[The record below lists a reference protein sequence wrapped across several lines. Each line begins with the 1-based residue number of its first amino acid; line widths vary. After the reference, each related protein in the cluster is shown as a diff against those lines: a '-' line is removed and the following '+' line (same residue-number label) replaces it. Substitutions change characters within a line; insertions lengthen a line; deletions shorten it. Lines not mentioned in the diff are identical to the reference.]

1 MCKFRHG
8 ISIKA
13 YIISKF
19 KRASMGRFVLYYCFV
34 ICSLLLVLYGVGRFW
49 VKPKRVER
57 KLKQQGIAGRPY
69 KLLIGDV
76 KEFVRLITEAWS
88 KPINLSHQIVQRV
101 DPFTLDNVQK
111 YRKLMPNLLKLHLLT
126 L

>member
-1 MCKFRHG
+1 
-8 ISIKA
+8 
-13 YIISKF
+13 
-19 KRASMGRFVLYYCFV
+19 MGRFVLYYCFV

-88 KPINLSHQIVQRV
+88 KPINLSHQIVHRV